1 MSEYIERIVKKC
13 LALPN
18 GFEAEVCWKD
28 GKLSFSE
35 PLTGN
40 TWTED
45 PTKIG
50 RIESMSIDDFEGFHV
65 REDGQVEIEDE
76 DSKVK
81 GEYYDN
87 IEIISREEAIERIVQ
102 ICEDDNVFDEIMDEI
117 TK

>member
-76 DSKVK
+76 
-81 GEYYDN
+81 YYDN